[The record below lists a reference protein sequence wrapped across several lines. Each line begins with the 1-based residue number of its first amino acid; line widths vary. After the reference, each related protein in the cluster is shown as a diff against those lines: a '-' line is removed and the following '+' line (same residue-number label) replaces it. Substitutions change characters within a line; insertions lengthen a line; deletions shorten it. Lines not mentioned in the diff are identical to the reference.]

1 MIFVM
6 LQIYVLICHCYRTN
20 KIQASHLFLYMF
32 QVTIRP
38 VYKGHKE
45 ETIYRVYS
53 LKHNL
58 LIESTDPIIATGRA
72 VHLVVLIPTSLHTAS
87 VSAQ

>member
-1 MIFVM
+1 
-6 LQIYVLICHCYRTN
+6 
-20 KIQASHLFLYMF
+20 MF
-32 QVTIRP
+32 QVIIRP

-53 LKHNL
+53 LKHYL
-58 LIESTDPIIATGRA
+58 PIESTHPFIATGCAAHLA
-72 VHLVVLIPTSLHTAS
+72 VLSSASLHTAS

>member
-6 LQIYVLICHCYRTN
+6 LIIYVLICHCYRTN
-20 KIQASHLFLYMF
+20 EVEATQLFLYMF
-32 QVTIRP
+32 HVIIRL

-45 ETIYRVYS
+45 ETICRVYS

-58 LIESTDPIIATGRA
+58 PIESTDPIIPIGRA
-72 VHLVVLIPTSLHTAS
+72 AHLVVLHMAS
-87 VSAQ
+87 VLAQ

>member
-1 MIFVM
+1 MFLSVIAVR
-6 LQIYVLICHCYRTN
+6 QIEAT
-20 KIQASHLFLYMF
+20 QLFLYMF

-53 LKHNL
+53 LKYNL
-58 LIESTDPIIATGRA
+58 SIESTDPNIATGRA
-72 VHLVVLIPTSLHTAS
+72 AHLVVLIPTSLHMVS